1 MTLCCGA
8 IWRHRENGNISAQ
21 LQSILYTTAQKDFGK
36 FTSCMTF
43 GAHNLVNSEPF
54 LDYLYEIWQLLLAPD
69 SDMRKKFYIGAHPH
83 IPAILLQWNFFQ
95 VLQLSIRSG
104 AHKLFRRFFY
114 FSQFL
119 TAISRKLRR
128 HLATNMRT
136 MHLIEQSPV
145 KETLKTASKSG
156 NKRQRN
162 ACSNAR
168 CSGLQAWQTNKKTN
182 TIFSHLQT
190 TALCDLPQTLHGD
203 RARRAH
209 HKRCDSFIFLS
220 NAVFATG
227 CTVKFGLI
235 YRRAVSQQ

>member
-1 MTLCCGA
+1 
-8 IWRHRENGNISAQ
+8 
-21 LQSILYTTAQKDFGK
+21 
-36 FTSCMTF
+36 
-43 GAHNLVNSEPF
+43 
-54 LDYLYEIWQLLLAPD
+54 
-69 SDMRKKFYIGAHPH
+69 MRKKFYIGAHPH

-156 NKRQRN
+156 NKWQRN
-162 ACSNAR
+162 ACSNYAPVER
-168 CSGLQAWQTNKKTN
+168 RVLRTRSVTNKQTNKQKTN